1 VEATLLDGLTDAHRR
16 EILAKARRRRFRTR
30 EIVFH
35 EGDPAESVHLVLSG
49 RFAARSTTPMGRVAI
64 VGLFG
69 PRGLFGELAMID
81 RETSRSATVY
91 ALEPGETLSL
101 GREQFDDVR
110 AANPSADRFLVD
122 ILATKVRD
130 NSVVLVEALCER
142 AEVRVLRRL
151 VFAAEFWDAL
161 GPGGGTVALT
171 QDDLSGFAGTTRPTV
186 NKVLIEI
193 ERGGLIR
200 TRRGRI
206 DIVDPE
212 GLRRRA
218 AAF

>member
-1 VEATLLDGLTDAHRR
+1 LDGLTDAHRR
-16 EILAKARRRRFRTR
+16 EILATARRRRFRAR

-35 EGDPAESVHLVLSG
+35 EGDPAEAVHLVLSG
-49 RFAARSTTPMGRVAI
+49 RFAARSTTAMGRVAI
-64 VGLFG
+64 VALFG

-81 RETSRSATVY
+81 RETNRSATVY
-91 ALEPGETLSL
+91 ALEAGETLSL
-101 GREQFDDVR
+101 GRDQFEDVR
-110 AANPSADRFLVD
+110 AANPSADRFLVE
-122 ILATKVRD
+122 ILATKVRE

-151 VFAAEFWDAL
+151 VFAAGFWGAL

-206 DIVDPE
+206 DILDPE